1 MFKCAVETSLVHLTT
16 AVAEVAAARL
26 TLCARTMSLSWWIL
40 FPSGHLTAPR
50 DDSSCLGDDVP
61 GIRRLRSQVLFT
73 FRSARQT
80 PMTNNLPS

>member
-16 AVAEVAAARL
+16 AVAEGATAQL
-26 TLCARTMSLSWWIL
+26 TLCARIMSLSWWIL

-50 DDSSCLGDDVP
+50 DYSSCLGDDVP

-73 FRSARQT
+73 F
-80 PMTNNLPS
+80 